1 MVFFHLVFLQCT
13 TIRPKIRVLNDLFLL
28 FAHDHSTKIYGLLL
42 VILSFVHDHSTKNQ
56 IPHSFISFMCTRPF
70 DQKYGPL
77 FIYSFFY
84 ARPFDQDLGS
94 SLIYF
99 FYLHTTIR
107 PNYLVLFHLFIL
119 SRMTIRLKIRVLIN
133 LFILFVHDHSTKV
146 RGHSSFLTYSFI
158 HCADI
163 FFAIFKAVISL
174 YFVRSIS
181 GSTAFIFRLVYSQQ
195 YYPYVSYTIFME
207 VLLLYFVRYIHSY
220 MKSQPSPS

>member
-1 MVFFHLVFLQCT
+1 MIYFFYLHTTIRQKYMVFFQLFFLLFT
-13 TIRPKIRVLNDLFLL
+13 TIRPKIRFLIHLFLL
-28 FAHDHSTKIYGLLL
+28 CAHDH
-42 VILSFVHDHSTKNQ
+42 
-56 IPHSFISFMCTRPF
+56 F

-133 LFILFVHDHSTKV
+133 LLILFVHDHSTKV
-146 RGHSSFLTYSFI
+146 RGHSSFLIYSFI

-163 FFAIFKAVISL
+163 FFAIFKTVISL

-181 GSTAFIFRLVYSQQ
+181 GSTAFIFRLLYSQQ

-207 VLLLYFVRYIHSY
+207 VLLLCFVCCIHGY
-220 MKSQPSPS
+220 MKSLLGCSASMCVRKLRLCSEKNYTIP